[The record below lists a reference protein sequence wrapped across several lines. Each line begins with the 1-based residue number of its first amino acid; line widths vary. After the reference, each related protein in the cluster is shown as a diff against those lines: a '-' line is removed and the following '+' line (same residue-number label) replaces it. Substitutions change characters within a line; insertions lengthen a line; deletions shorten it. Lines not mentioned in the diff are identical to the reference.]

1 MKLIFNELRG
11 SSRLTSFSV
20 EGRHIDAPICDS
32 MERLDRHCLD
42 DAQIARRQLDL
53 SRLAPR
59 FGISQHHLE
68 IGMSSDVSS
77 EDCYDFIFCRVGHHI
92 LLYAPWG

>member
-1 MKLIFNELRG
+1 
-11 SSRLTSFSV
+11 
-20 EGRHIDAPICDS
+20 
-32 MERLDRHCLD
+32 MERLDGHCLD

-59 FGISQHHLE
+59 FDVSQHHLE

-77 EDCYDFIFCRVGHHI
+77 EDRYDFIFCRVGHQI
-92 LLYAPWG
+92 LLYVPCG